1 MASPQLENG
10 YTPIANEI
18 LEALGRTK
26 LNGTQYRILMILF
39 RYTFG
44 FQRKES
50 AFSEKFISKA
60 TGINKVN
67 ISREIKELISRKI
80 IKVISESTYTVPRSL
95 EFNKNY
101 EEWEHCDQQLANHT
115 TVSELTNTTVSELTN
130 QEIKHINKTINK
142 NNAQKICACD
152 FFESIWSLYPRK
164 IGKARVT
171 KKALKEINAIGLEK
185 MIECIKRYKKE
196 ISDNN
201 VDEKFIMHGSTFF
214 NGRYKD
220 YLETAEPE
228 EKGKDNSTQYYEELA
243 RKYNMTVEEVKK
255 QIEKQRNY

>member
-142 NNAQKICACD
+142 TVENIYPHKLAEAILSWIDYKVMS
-152 FFESIWSLYPRK
+152 ESEGNSF
-164 IGKARVT
+164 
-171 KKALKEINAIGLEK
+171 LKLIDINREKYGDNAI
-185 MIECIKRYKKE
+185 
-196 ISDNN
+196 
-201 VDEKFIMHGSTFF
+201 
-214 NGRYKD
+214 
-220 YLETAEPE
+220 A
-228 EKGKDNSTQYYEELA
+228 
-243 RKYNMTVEEVKK
+243 
-255 QIEKQRNY
+255 